1 MNRQTRVFFLNRSM
15 VRMSD
20 DFRFPGRE
28 RTFPRTYSLKFSIG
42 GVWVLPAYVGNGMHY
57 GKLDIGLSTVSTPQP
72 ADRDTMSLCSGIRG
86 LSHPLTFG
94 VSSHGY
100 LYGYRTVIGITP
112 VFGFSER
119 PYRSDRLTWLAYL
132 TVAPRPR
139 QTPIQEI

>member
-1 MNRQTRVFFLNRSM
+1 
-15 VRMSD
+15 MSD

-28 RTFPRTYSLKFSIG
+28 RTFSRTYSLKFSIG

-100 LYGYRTVIGITP
+100 RYGYRTVIGITP

-119 PYRSDRLTWLAYL
+119 PTRSDCSSWLAYRI
-132 TVAPRPR
+132 VAPRLR
-139 QTPIQEI
+139 KTPI